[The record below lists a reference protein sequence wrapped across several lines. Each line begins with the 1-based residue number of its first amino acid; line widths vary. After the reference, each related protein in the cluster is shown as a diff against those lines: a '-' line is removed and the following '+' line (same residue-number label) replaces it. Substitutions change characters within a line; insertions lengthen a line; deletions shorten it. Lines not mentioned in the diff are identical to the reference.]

1 MDKPQNEPT
10 VEFLN
15 ITAKDVLSYA
25 DAHPVVT
32 GMSIVSF
39 SAVTIAVSVFV
50 LPRLSVAYDYKS
62 GLLNIFSF
70 NVQTETAAL
79 NTVF

>member
-15 ITAKDVLSYA
+15 ITAKDFLGYA
-25 DAHPVVT
+25 DTHPVVT
-32 GMSIVSF
+32 GTCIISF
-39 SAVTIAVSVFV
+39 SAVAIAVSAFV
-50 LPRLSVAYDYKS
+50 LPRLSVTYDYKS

-70 NVQTETAAL
+70 NIQTETAAL